1 MVEKVRRNKF
11 AMNFKAQRIN
21 AGLNQNALAK
31 LLGIAQPAVA
41 RYESGVRE
49 PDLDDLMA
57 IAEKLGTTPNDLLG
71 FDQALRDS
79 ASPREITTGDIKG
92 NSAPVVVGSNNT
104 VVSPPSSSSS
114 STAKKGKK
122 K

>member
-1 MVEKVRRNKF
+1 MRRNKF

-79 ASPREITTGDIKG
+79 ASLREIKTGDING
-92 NSAPVVVGSNNT
+92 SFNVVGNGNIVAT
-104 VVSPPSSSSS
+104 LS
-114 STAKKGKK
+114 STTKKKGKRK
-122 K
+122 